1 MEFCYATLVKLRFIM
16 YTKMY
21 TFLFFY
27 AIMKN
32 KREDAMEKIQNVYD
46 DEKFFSQ
53 YKEMRD
59 SKINAN
65 ELIEIPIIKS
75 MLPDLKKKKIFDLG
89 CGEGEMAKFFIDKG
103 AKKVVGI
110 DVSHN
115 MISEAMKK
123 ESKNL
128 EFKLLPMEEISSI
141 DEKFDIVFSSLAFH
155 YVEDF
160 TKLMKD
166 ISSKLKKNGYLIF
179 SQEHPLVTA
188 TIRTND
194 IPKYIEKD
202 GKRYY
207 YLSDYNDIGK
217 RLIDWNIEGVVKYH
231 RNFETIFNSLK
242 DANMEI
248 VELRESKASEEAIKI
263 VEKYKNLNNR
273 PFFLFIK
280 ARKIK

>member
-1 MEFCYATLVKLRFIM
+1 
-16 YTKMY
+16 
-21 TFLFFY
+21 
-27 AIMKN
+27 
-32 KREDAMEKIQNVYD
+32 MEKIQNVYD

-75 MLPDLKKKKIFDLG
+75 MLPNLKGKKILDLG
-89 CGEGEMAKFFIDKG
+89 CGEGEMARYFIESG

-110 DVSHN
+110 DVSQN
-115 MISEAMKK
+115 MINEAQKK
-123 ESKNL
+123 QSKNL

-155 YVEDF
+155 YVEDYY
-160 TKLMKD
+160 KLMKD
-166 ISSKLKKNGYLIF
+166 ISKKLKKNGYLIF

-188 TIRTND
+188 TIKIKD
-194 IPKYIEKD
+194 LPKYIEKD

-207 YLSDYNDIGK
+207 YLSDYNDVGK

-231 RNFETIFNSLK
+231 RNFETIFNALRESGL
-242 DANMEI
+242 EI
-248 VELRESKASEEAIKI
+248 VELRESKAPQEAIKV

-280 ARKIK
+280 AKKAK